1 MITGD
6 PGSLS
11 GLTGTLVLAG
21 AGKMGGALLDG
32 WLDMG
37 LDPRCVILLDPHAAV
52 SALQRFAVAGVD
64 LNPSRKPTAASTL
77 VLAVKPQALAAAAP
91 VLSPW
96 VGAESLLVS
105 IVAGKTIA
113 DLAAAFPQAGAIA
126 RAMPNTPAA
135 VRRGITGIYASATTG
150 AECRRELS
158 ALLGAVG
165 SVEWLTDESMI
176 DSVTAVSGSGPA
188 YVFYLTECLAKA
200 AEELGL
206 EPEAAARLARA
217 TVEGAAALMSASAD
231 VPPDVL
237 RANVTSPG
245 GTTAAALDVLTADGR
260 LERAMAE
267 AVKAARERAQQL
279 AG

>member
-1 MITGD
+1 MIGGD
-6 PGSLS
+6 PGLLS
-11 GLTGTLVLAG
+11 GLAGTLVLAG

-37 LDPRCVILLDPHAAV
+37 LDPRRVVLLDPHAAA
-52 SALQRFAVAGVD
+52 STLQRFAVAGVD
-64 LNPSRKPTAASTL
+64 LNPSCNPAAASTL
-77 VLAVKPQALAAAAP
+77 VLAVKPQSLEAAAP
-91 VLSPW
+91 ALSAW
-96 VGAESLLVS
+96 VGPETLLIS
-105 IVAGKTIA
+105 IIAGKTIA

-135 VRRGITGIYASATTG
+135 VRRGVTGVYANASTG
-150 AECRRELS
+150 AERRRELS

-165 SVEWLTDESMI
+165 SVEWLTDEAMI

-206 EPEAAARLARA
+206 EPGTAARLARA
-217 TVEGAAALMSASAD
+217 TVEGAAALMGASVD
-231 VPPDVL
+231 VPPQTL

-245 GTTAAALDVLTADGR
+245 GTTAAALDVLMSDGR

-267 AVKAARERAQQL
+267 AVKAARERAQRL